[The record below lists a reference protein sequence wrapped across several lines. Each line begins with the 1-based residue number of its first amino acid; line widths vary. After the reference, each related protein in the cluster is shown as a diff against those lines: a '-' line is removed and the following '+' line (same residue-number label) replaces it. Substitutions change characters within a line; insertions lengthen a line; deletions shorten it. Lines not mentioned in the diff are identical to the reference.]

1 MALPFVDRSSSSL
14 PIDIV
19 GPSSWQKWLKAQDA
33 SRRAW
38 LESTGVAGKAGDFA
52 VLPGADGKVA
62 GAVLVLSTRPS
73 LWDFGSL
80 AIRLPAGTWHL
91 ASDTAPVS
99 PTDAAV
105 AIGLGTWR
113 FERYRSKKAN
123 PSLARVVW
131 PAGADKARATAAIE
145 AISMA
150 RDLITTPS
158 SDMGP
163 AELAAAAQLL
173 AKKHKAKIKVI
184 VGDDLLKQNYP
195 MVHAVGRASVRAPRL
210 IDLTWGKAGDPKVTL
225 VGKGVCF
232 DTGGLDLKPAS
243 GMLNMKKD
251 MGGAA
256 TVMAVASMV
265 MAAKLPVRL
274 RLLVPAVE
282 NSVSGN
288 AFRPMDVVPTR
299 KGLTV
304 EIGNTDA
311 EGRLILCDALHEGA
325 SEKPTM
331 MVDCATLTGAAR
343 VALGT
348 DLPALFCNDDELARD
363 LIEAG
368 DTVTDPMWRLPL
380 FGGYRRLLESKVADI
395 NNAPGVAFGGAITA
409 ALYLKEFVPDDVP
422 WAHFDMMAWNNMSR
436 PAAPKAAKPKPPAPS
451 SPRSRSGFHNS
462 HVTVFRTARIL
473 RAHDSE
479 RAGCARSGRQD
490 LVFSAPRR
498 LSRLGRR

>member
-1 MALPFVDRSSSSL
+1 MSMALPFVDRSSSSL
-14 PIDIV
+14 PIQIV
-19 GPSSWQKWLKAQDA
+19 GQSSWRKWLKEQSAA
-33 SRRAW
+33 RRGW
-38 LESTGVAGKAGDFA
+38 LESTGVTGKAGDLA
-52 VLPGADGKVA
+52 VLPGRDGKAA
-62 GAVLVLSTRPS
+62 GAVLVLSAKPT
-73 LWDFGSL
+73 LWDFGAL
-80 AIRLPAGTWHL
+80 ATRLPAGTWRL

-113 FERYRSKKAN
+113 FERYRTNKGKAG
-123 PSLARVVW
+123 AKIVW
-131 PAGADKARATAAIE
+131 PQGADKARATAMIE

-163 AELAAAAQLL
+163 AELAGAAQDL
-173 AKKHKAKIKVI
+173 AKAHKARIRVI

-195 MVHAVGRASVRAPRL
+195 MVHAVGRASSRAPRL
-210 IDLTWGKAGDPKVTL
+210 IDLSWGKESDPKVTL

-232 DTGGLDLKPAS
+232 DTGGLDLKPS
-243 GMLNMKKD
+243 TGMLMMKKD

-256 TVMAVASMV
+256 TVMAVAAMV
-265 MAAKLPVRL
+265 MSAKLPVRL

-299 KGLTV
+299 KGITV

-348 DLPALFCNDDELARD
+348 DLPALFCNDDALADD
-363 LIEAG
+363 LLDAG
-368 DTVTDPMWRLPL
+368 KSVTDPMWRLPL
-380 FGGYRRLLESKVADI
+380 FAGYRRLLDSKVADI

-422 WAHFDMMAWNNMSR
+422 WAHFDMMAWNNSSR
-436 PAAPKAAKPKPPAPS
+436 PGRPEGGEAQAARAIFAAIEKRVGK
-451 SPRSRSGFHNS
+451 
-462 HVTVFRTARIL
+462 
-473 RAHDSE
+473 
-479 RAGCARSGRQD
+479 
-490 LVFSAPRR
+490 
-498 LSRLGRR
+498 

>member
-14 PIDIV
+14 PIQIV
-19 GPSSWQKWLKAQDA
+19 GQSSWRKWLKEQNAA
-33 SRRAW
+33 RRGW
-38 LESTGVAGKAGDFA
+38 LESTGVAGRAGDLA
-52 VLPGADGKVA
+52 VLPGSDGKA
-62 GAVLVLSTRPS
+62 DSAVLVLSDKPT
-73 LWDFGSL
+73 LWDFG
-80 AIRLPAGTWHL
+80 AVATRLPAGTWRL
-91 ASDTAPVS
+91 ASPTAPVS
-99 PTDAAV
+99 ATDAAV

-113 FERYRSKKAN
+113 FERFRSHKAKD
-123 PSLARVVW
+123 SGVRILW
-131 PAGADKARATAAIE
+131 PDGADKARATAMIE

-163 AELAAAAQLL
+163 AELAAAAQAL
-173 AKKHKAKIKVI
+173 AKAHKAKIKVI

-195 MVHAVGRASVRAPRL
+195 MVHAVGRASTRAPRL
-210 IDLTWGKAGDPKVTL
+210 IDLTWGRPRDPKVTL

-232 DTGGLDLKPAS
+232 DTGGLDLKPAA

-265 MAAKLPVRL
+265 MAMKLPVRL

-348 DLPALFCNDDELARD
+348 DLPALFCNDDALAGD
-363 LIEAG
+363 LIAAGEA
-368 DTVTDPMWRLPL
+368 VTDPMWRMPL
-380 FGGYRRLLESKVADI
+380 FAGYRRLLDSRVADL

-422 WAHFDMMAWNNMSR
+422 WAHFDMMAWNNGPR
-436 PAAPKAAKPKPPAPS
+436 PGRPEGGEAQ
-451 SPRSRSGFHNS
+451 
-462 HVTVFRTARIL
+462 TARAIFAAIEK
-473 RAHDSE
+473 RIAK
-479 RAGCARSGRQD
+479 
-490 LVFSAPRR
+490 
-498 LSRLGRR
+498 

>member
-1 MALPFVDRSSSSL
+1 MALPFVDRSSSSF
-14 PIDIV
+14 PIQIV
-19 GPSSWQKWLKAQDA
+19 GQSSWRKWLKEQSAA
-33 SRRAW
+33 RRGW
-38 LESTGVAGKAGDFA
+38 LESTGVTGKAGDFA
-52 VLPGADGKVA
+52 VLPGRDGKAA
-62 GAVLVLSTRPS
+62 GAVVVLSAKPS

-80 AIRLPAGTWHL
+80 AMRLPAGTWRL

-113 FERYRSKKAN
+113 FERYRTNKTKAGG
-123 PSLARVVW
+123 VKIVW
-131 PAGADKARATAAIE
+131 PQGADKARATAMIE
-145 AISMA
+145 AISLA

-163 AELAAAAQLL
+163 AELAAAAQDL
-173 AKKHKAKIKVI
+173 AKTHKARIKVI

-195 MVHAVGRASVRAPRL
+195 MVHAVGRASTRAPRL
-210 IDLTWGKAGDPKVTL
+210 IDLTWGKESDPKVTL

-243 GMLNMKKD
+243 GMLMMKKD

-256 TVMAVASMV
+256 TVMAVAAMV
-265 MAAKLPVRL
+265 MAANLPVRL

-299 KGLTV
+299 KGITV

-348 DLPALFCNDDELARD
+348 DLPALFCNDDALADD
-363 LIEAG
+363 LIDAG
-368 DTVTDPMWRLPL
+368 RSVTDPMWRMPL
-380 FGGYRRLLESKVADI
+380 FAGYRRLLESKVADI

-409 ALYLKEFVPDDVP
+409 ALYLQEFVPDDVP
-422 WAHFDMMAWNNMSR
+422 WAHFDMMAWNNSSR
-436 PAAPKAAKPKPPAPS
+436 PGRPEGGEAQAARAIFAAIEK
-451 SPRSRSGFHNS
+451 
-462 HVTVFRTARIL
+462 RI
-473 RAHDSE
+473 AK
-479 RAGCARSGRQD
+479 
-490 LVFSAPRR
+490 
-498 LSRLGRR
+498 

>member
-1 MALPFVDRSSSSL
+1 MALPFVDRSPSSL
-14 PIDIV
+14 PIQIV
-19 GPSSWQKWLKAQDA
+19 GQSSWRKWLKEQSAP
-33 SRRAW
+33 RRGW
-38 LESTGVAGKAGDFA
+38 LESTGVTGSAGDLA
-52 VLPGADGKVA
+52 VLPGRDGKAA
-62 GAVLVLSTRPS
+62 GAVLVLSAKPN

-80 AIRLPAGTWHL
+80 ATRLPAGTWRL

-113 FERYRSKKAN
+113 FERYRTTKGKAG
-123 PSLARVVW
+123 AKIVW
-131 PAGADKARATAAIE
+131 PQGADKARATAMIE

-163 AELAAAAQLL
+163 AELAAAAQDL
-173 AKKHKAKIKVI
+173 AKAHKARIKVI

-195 MVHAVGRASVRAPRL
+195 MVHAVGRASTRAPRL
-210 IDLTWGKAGDPKVTL
+210 IDLTWGKESDPKVTL

-243 GMLNMKKD
+243 GMLMMKKD

-256 TVMAVASMV
+256 TVMAVAAMV
-265 MAAKLPVRL
+265 MSAELPVRL

-299 KGLTV
+299 KGITV

-348 DLPALFCNDDELARD
+348 DLPALFCNDDALADD
-363 LIEAG
+363 LIDAG
-368 DTVTDPMWRLPL
+368 KAVTDPMWRMPL
-380 FGGYRRLLESKVADI
+380 FAGYRRLLDSKVADI

-422 WAHFDMMAWNNMSR
+422 WAHFDMMAWNNSSR
-436 PAAPKAAKPKPPAPS
+436 PGRPEGGEAQLARAIFAAIEKRVAK
-451 SPRSRSGFHNS
+451 
-462 HVTVFRTARIL
+462 
-473 RAHDSE
+473 
-479 RAGCARSGRQD
+479 
-490 LVFSAPRR
+490 
-498 LSRLGRR
+498 